1 MLTDENVLK
10 RVSKYLETLEE
21 LNAARCVIMYYG
33 EKLRLQA
40 LISPTPPALS
50 PTLKLVATAIANDKL
65 NANPVLLD
73 DIDTMTIVYKDKLN
87 ATYALR
93 SMLETVITLSS
104 NGKTLKDF
112 LEVTKLIPD
121 ALSELVSSICNIDN
135 DLDGIT
141 LEVESDTIVTTHVK
155 VDGLERDGDAS
166 LNITIC
172 FNDTA
177 TIDEV
182 LREILKSLTFV
193 FRDEDALTE
202 SINDYISGT
211 AVSSLAYHDIQN
223 FCNNLASTTPEHT
236 KVVTLTGNYKNA
248 SGGPVA
254 IEI

>member
-33 EKLRLQA
+33 EKLRLQS
-40 LISPTPPALS
+40 LILPTPPVLN
-50 PTLKLVATAIANDKL
+50 PTLKLVAAAIANDKL

-73 DIDTMTIVYKDKLN
+73 DIDTMTVVYKDKLD

-135 DLDGIT
+135 TLDGVT
-141 LEVESDTIVTTHVK
+141 LEVISNLVVAVYISI
-155 VDGLERDGDAS
+155 DGLERDGAAS
-166 LNITIC
+166 LNMSIS
-172 FNDTA
+172 FNEET

-182 LREILKSLTFV
+182 LREILKSLSFV
-193 FRDEDALTE
+193 FRDNDALTE
-202 SINDYISGT
+202 SVNDYISGS

-223 FCNNLASTTPEHT
+223 FCNKLSSTTSEYR
-236 KVVTLTGNYKNA
+236 KMVNLKGNYVN
-248 SGGPVA
+248 GRGELVA

>member
-33 EKLRLQA
+33 EKLGIQSFIL
-40 LISPTPPALS
+40 PTPPVLN
-50 PTLKLVATAIANDKL
+50 PTLKLVATAIANDRL

-93 SMLETVITLSS
+93 SMLETVIDLSS

-112 LEVTKLIPD
+112 LEVTKPIPNV
-121 ALSELVSSICNIDN
+121 LNELVFSICNIDN

-141 LEVESDTIVTTHVK
+141 LEVESDTKVTIHISIN
-155 VDGLERDGDAS
+155 GLERDGDAS
-166 LNITIC
+166 LNISIS
-172 FNDTA
+172 FNDAA

-193 FRDEDALTE
+193 FRNEDALTE

-248 SGGPVA
+248 AGELVA

>member
-10 RVSKYLETLEE
+10 RVSKYLETLSE

-33 EKLRLQA
+33 EKLRIQS
-40 LISPTPPALS
+40 LISSTQPALR
-50 PTLKLVATAIANDKL
+50 PTLKLVATAIENDKL
-65 NANPVLLD
+65 NASPILLD

-93 SMLETVITLSS
+93 SMLETVITLSI

-141 LEVESDTIVTTHVK
+141 LEVESDTIVTTHIPI
-155 VDGLERDGDAS
+155 DGLWRDGAAT

-172 FNDTA
+172 FNDDT

-193 FRDEDALTE
+193 FRDEGALSE
-202 SINDYISGT
+202 SVNDYTSGT
-211 AVSSLAYHDIQN
+211 AVSSLAYQDIEN
-223 FCNNLASTTPEHT
+223 FCNRLASTTPAYT

-248 SGGPVA
+248 AGELVA